1 MSATHTTDSTTPS
14 TPVLYLAFELGW
26 TTWKLAFT
34 IGAGQP
40 PRIRSI
46 PARNT
51 VTLMLEIQKAK
62 QRFGLPEDAAVI
74 SCYEAG
80 RDGFWLHRFLV
91 HEGVKNLVVDSAS
104 IEVNRRKRRAK
115 SDRLD
120 AIKLV
125 SMLIRWHQGEKR
137 VWAVVHVPTADDED
151 RRQFHRE
158 LIRLKAQ
165 RTRHDNRIKG
175 LLAGLGLSVVIDAR
189 LPERLGRLRQWD
201 GQEVPP
207 GLRRCLVREWE
218 RRQLVGRQI
227 RELEAERRE
236 QIRHGSDP
244 QMDQVRRLLRLR
256 AIGPNTAWL
265 LVHEVFAWRQ
275 IRNRRELGSLAGLT
289 PSPYDSGQSRREQ
302 GVSKAGNRR
311 VRWMMIELAW
321 LWLRYQPSSELSQ
334 WFRQRFGPGNSRVRK
349 VGIVALARK
358 LLVALWK
365 YLETGDIPAGAE
377 VKVTKAQKDLGQTGD
392 IPAGAEAKVAED
404 QKDLGQTGDIPAGA
418 EAKVAED
425 QKDLGVTLKQAS

>member
-14 TPVLYLAFELGW
+14 APVLYLAFELGW

-46 PARNT
+46 PARNI
-51 VTLMLEIQKAK
+51 VTLMLEIKKAK
-62 QRFGLPEDAAVI
+62 QRFGLPDDAAVI
-74 SCYEAG
+74 SGYEAG

-104 IEVNRRKRRAK
+104 IEVKRRQRRAQ

-137 VWAVVHVPTADDED
+137 VWAVVHVPTPDDED

-165 RTRHDNRIKG
+165 RTKHDNRIKG
-175 LLAGLGLSVVIDAR
+175 LWAGLGLSVVIDAR

-207 GLRRCLVREWE
+207 GLRRCLGREFE
-218 RRQLVGRQI
+218 RRQWVGQQI
-227 RELEAERRE
+227 RELEAQRRE
-236 QIRHGSDP
+236 PIRQGSDP
-244 QMDQVRRLLRLR
+244 QIDQVRRLLRLR

-265 LVHEVFAWRQ
+265 LVHEVFSWRQ

-289 PSPYDSGQSRREQ
+289 PSPYESGQSRREQ
-302 GVSKAGNRR
+302 GVSQAGNRR
-311 VRWMMIELAW
+311 VRGMRIERAW
-321 LWLRYQPSSELSQ
+321 LWLRYQPSSQLSQ
-334 WFRQRFGPGNSRVRK
+334 GFRPRLGQGNSRTRK

-358 LLVALWK
+358 LLVALGK
-365 YLETGDIPAGAE
+365 SL
-377 VKVTKAQKDLGQTGD
+377 QTGD
-392 IPAGAEAKVAED
+392 IPAGAAVKVPEAKTVLDVEV
-404 QKDLGQTGDIPAGA
+404 KPA
-418 EAKVAED
+418 
-425 QKDLGVTLKQAS
+425 S